1 MLLTAGSVLRRMSVA
16 VAFILLS
23 FSAQAAGSQPFETRA
38 FQAAQTA
45 GKPILVEVHADWCP
59 TCRAQVPVL
68 DKLSSE
74 PEFANLA
81 RFRVDFDTQKSVVK
95 GFGARY
101 QSTLVLFKGKAELAR
116 SVGETSEDKIRAM
129 LNKAI

>member
-1 MLLTAGSVLRRMSVA
+1 MLLTAGSALRRVSVA
-16 VAFILLS
+16 VAFVLAS
-23 FSAQAAGSQPFETRA
+23 VSAQAAGLQPFDAKA
-38 FQAAQTA
+38 FQAAQAA

-59 TCRAQVPVL
+59 TCRAQAPLL
-68 DKLSSE
+68 DKLSGA

-101 QSTLVLFKGKAELAR
+101 QSTLVLFKGKTELAR
-116 SVGETSEDKIRAM
+116 SVGETNEDKIRAM